1 MSVWHTLPQPTPE
14 AADNQTWLSALLE
27 HNRHCRYLAQ
37 FGSPRTLE
45 QYRAQVPL
53 CSYEDLAA
61 PIAQTAAGASDVLFA
76 GRPVAYERTG
86 GSSGGS
92 KLIPYSH
99 AGLLDFQR
107 NLLPWLA
114 HTVQHYRLTGTA
126 YFATSPATR
135 QPETLRGVPV
145 GLPDG
150 AYLGAAAGAV
160 LLAQSAVPWHMGQ
173 LSDVGEW
180 RKQTVAHLRNAH
192 DLELISVWSP
202 TFLLRLLDDMPEAPA
217 CWPRLK
223 CISCWSSGAAAR
235 HAQALQQRLPQAA
248 IQPKGLLAT
257 EGVVTVPDARNRP
270 VLVQHGFAEF
280 LQGHTLHLAQALQA
294 GQDYEVV
301 LTTASGLYRYRTG
314 DQVRCNGHADNG
326 QPVLE
331 FIGRGSLCSDLVG
344 EKLSEAFVAHCLRH
358 CLGFALLLPEPQRCG
373 YVLVVEQALST
384 VQLAAV
390 EQALCANPQ
399 YAYARRMGQLAGLR
413 LLVQPRASSIVE
425 QTLLAQGTRLGDIK
439 PLALRT
445 QAHWL
450 HLLEQAVCP

>member
-1 MSVWHTLPQPTPE
+1 MPE
-14 AADNQTWLSALLE
+14 AADNKAWLSTLLE
-27 HNRHCRYLAQ
+27 RNRHCHYLAQ

-45 QYRAQVPL
+45 QYRTQVPL
-53 CSYEDLAA
+53 CTYEDLAA
-61 PIAQTAAGASDVLFA
+61 PIAQIVQGASDVLFA

-92 KLIPYSH
+92 KLIPYSRQ
-99 AGLLDFQR
+99 GLQDFQR
-107 NLLPWLA
+107 CLLPWLSQ
-114 HTVQHYRLTGTA
+114 TVQTHGIAGRA

-135 QPETLRGVPV
+135 PAEILHGVPV

-150 AYLGAAAGAV
+150 AYLGEQAGTV
-160 LLAQSAVPWHMGQ
+160 LLAQSAVPWQVGQ
-173 LSDVGEW
+173 LRDVDEW
-180 RKQTVAHLRNAH
+180 RRQTVAHLRAAH

-202 TFLLRLLDDMPEAPA
+202 TFLLRLLDDIPEAPQ

-223 CISCWSSGAAAR
+223 CISCWASGAAER
-235 HAQALQQRLPQAA
+235 HAQALQQCLPQAA

-257 EGVVTVPDARNRP
+257 EGVVTVPDAQNRP

-280 LQGHTLHLAQALQA
+280 LQGHTAHLAEALQA
-294 GQDYEVV
+294 GQAYEVV

-344 EKLSEAFVAHCLRH
+344 EKLTETFVAHCLRDWQ
-358 CLGFALLLPEPQRCG
+358 GFALLLPDATHCG
-373 YVLVVEQALST
+373 YVLVCEQEPSNTQLAALEQALST
-384 VQLAAV
+384 
-390 EQALCANPQ
+390 NPQ
-399 YAYARRMGQLAGLR
+399 YAYARSMGQLPPLR
-413 LLVQPRASSIVE
+413 LLLRPRASSIVE

-445 QAHWL
+445 QASWL
-450 HLLEQAVCP
+450 PVFEKGCP